1 MFRIWGKI
9 WKDNHLVRDMV
20 SCNNDYSMS
29 RTAMVFQ
36 ALDEICHEFDL
47 SQPIWLDS
55 NIRDFQLHDKTRF
68 TKDSFIES
76 IDFDYQEFQVNE
88 EKAPVHAP
96 CRQKP
101 ERKQLTYSLQ
111 NHCASSRSVYLSWR
125 LDSH

>member
-1 MFRIWGKI
+1 MEDVFMFRIWGKI

-20 SCNNDYSMS
+20 ACNNDYSMS

-76 IDFDYQEFQVNE
+76 IDFDYLEFQVIE
-88 EKAPVHAP
+88 EYAPVHAP
-96 CRQKP
+96 CRKRP
-101 ERKQLTYSLQ
+101 ERKHDNLPGNILIT
-111 NHCASSRSVYLSWR
+111 
-125 LDSH
+125 

>member
-1 MFRIWGKI
+1 MLCLYFLEKIRYTVFQIMIVKAIEWRTFLCSGSGEKYGKI
-9 WKDNHLVRDMV
+9 TILCEIWFPAITTIP
-20 SCNNDYSMS
+20 S

-76 IDFDYQEFQVNE
+76 IDFDYLEFQVIE
-88 EKAPVHAP
+88 E
-96 CRQKP
+96 
-101 ERKQLTYSLQ
+101 
-111 NHCASSRSVYLSWR
+111 
-125 LDSH
+125 